1 MSKILLVE
9 DDPMNV
15 DMLSRRLVKRGYEV
29 VVAVDGLQ
37 AVALGKSESP
47 DLILMDLGIPL
58 IDGWEATRQLK
69 ADPASAA
76 IPIIA
81 LTARAM
87 PEELQSAREAGCED
101 CDTKP
106 IDLKRLLGK
115 MQALLNEE
123 PTP

>member
-1 MSKILLVE
+1 M
-9 DDPMNV
+9 
-15 DMLSRRLVKRGYEV
+15 
-29 VVAVDGLQ
+29 
-37 AVALGKSESP
+37 ALGKSDRP

-69 ADPASAA
+69 ADPSSAA
-76 IPIIA
+76 IPVIA

-87 PEELQSAREAGCED
+87 PEELQSAREAGCDD

-106 IDLKRLLGK
+106 IDLERLLGK